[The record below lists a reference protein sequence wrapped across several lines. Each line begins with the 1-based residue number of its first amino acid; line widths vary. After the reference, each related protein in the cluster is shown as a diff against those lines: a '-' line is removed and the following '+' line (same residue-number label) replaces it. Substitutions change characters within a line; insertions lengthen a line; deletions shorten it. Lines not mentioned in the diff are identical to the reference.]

1 MLQLNSICFIK
12 SLSIAAIALIVASC
26 GSNKT
31 EQENTEVKKD
41 SVVVNHKSCAMYYS
55 DAKAID
61 SVLMKAT
68 NLQKDVAERA
78 INTFNLYA
86 SECGND
92 SLAPVYLLKAGQV
105 AQSIGNY
112 KQAEILLKKCS
123 DTFTNFRNRGAVLF
137 VLAQLYD
144 DATMLNNEAEA
155 KKIYENIIQTYPN
168 SAWERDAKASI
179 QNLGKTDEQLIQEF
193 LKRNK

>member
-1 MLQLNSICFIK
+1 MKISILK
-12 SLSIAAIALIVASC
+12 PLIVAVVATLTVSC

-31 EQENTEVKKD
+31 EQENTEAKKD
-41 SVVVNHKSCAMYYS
+41 SVLVNHTSCATFYAE
-55 DAKAID
+55 AKAVD
-61 SVLMKAT
+61 SVLMTA
-68 NLQKDVAERA
+68 NSLQKDVAERA
-78 INTFNLYA
+78 INTFNQYA

-123 DTFTNFRNRGAVLF
+123 DLFPQFRNRGAVLF

-144 DATMLNNEAEA
+144 DANMLNNEAEA
-155 KKIYENIIQTYPN
+155 KKIYEDIIKNYPN
-168 SAWERDAKASI
+168 TAWERDAKASI
-179 QNLGKTDEQLIQEF
+179 SNLGKSDEKLIQEF
-193 LKRNK
+193 LKKNK

>member
-1 MLQLNSICFIK
+1 MKKSIIK
-12 SLSIAAIALIVASC
+12 LLSIIAITAITASC
-26 GSNKT
+26 GSDKT
-31 EQENTEVKKD
+31 EQQTVTDKKD
-41 SVVVNHKSCAMYYS
+41 SILVNHKSCATYYAE
-55 DAKAID
+55 AKAID
-61 SVLMKAT
+61 SVLMKAN

-123 DTFTNFRNRGAVLF
+123 ESFPNFRNRGAVLF

-155 KKIYENIIQTYPN
+155 KKIYEDIIKTYPK

-193 LKRNK
+193 LKKNK

>member
-1 MLQLNSICFIK
+1 MKKTIIK
-12 SLSIAAIALIVASC
+12 LLSVVVITVIAVSC
-26 GSNKT
+26 GSDKT
-31 EQENTEVKKD
+31 EQQTIADKKD
-41 SVVVNHKSCAMYYS
+41 TVVINHKSCVTYYAE
-55 DAKAID
+55 AKAID

-78 INTFNLYA
+78 INAFNLYA

-112 KQAEILLKKCS
+112 KQAEILLKKCC
-123 DTFTNFRNRGAVLF
+123 DTFPNFRNRGAALF

-144 DATMLNNEAEA
+144 DVNMLNNEAEA
-155 KKIYENIIQTYPN
+155 KKIYEDIIKTYTK

-193 LKRNK
+193 LKKNK